1 MFDAATIR
9 ISRPLAKVWVLAG
22 FDPYWHWPVLKSVLA
37 GFEIRTGRF

>member
-22 FDPYWHWPVLKSVLA
+22 FDPYWPVLKSVLA
-37 GFEIRTGRF
+37 GFEIRTGRL